1 MIVCLVGLGQDI
13 YDGEV
18 GINEWF
24 RTCIEDFPDWEMF
37 YSSKIF
43 TQIEDKNIDKEAI
56 INCSRCHQKNIY
68 I

>member
-1 MIVCLVGLGQDI
+1 MYLNVNVF

-18 GINEWF
+18 GINERF

-43 TQIEDKNIDKEAI
+43 TQIEDKQ
-56 INCSRCHQKNIY
+56 SRPIFHAY
-68 I
+68 S